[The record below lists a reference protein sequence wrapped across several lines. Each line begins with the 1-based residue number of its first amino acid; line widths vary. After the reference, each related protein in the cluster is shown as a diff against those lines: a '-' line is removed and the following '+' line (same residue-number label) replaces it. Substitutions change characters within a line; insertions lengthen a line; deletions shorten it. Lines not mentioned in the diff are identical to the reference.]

1 MSLFDPPQTTW
12 KMLLVGLGI
21 PGALVAGLWVLSQVV
36 IGCNQLGGFGPSTLI
51 VQLGRR
57 LDHDV
62 VYDVDLCLD
71 EECWST
77 ETVFQD
83 EEEDLGPD
91 MWVTTHGEIERILT
105 EPPRSRRLP
114 MSVSV
119 TADGE
124 EIVDYQGEVV
134 FDVYRPGLFCGIAIY
149 NGRVRI

>member
-1 MSLFDPPQTTW
+1 MPVFDPSRTSLG
-12 KMLLVGLGI
+12 MLVVGLGI
-21 PGALVAGLWVLSQVV
+21 PLVLVAGLWIFFQTT
-36 IGCNQLGGFGPSTLI
+36 IGCSQLGGYGPSTLI

-57 LDHDV
+57 LDDDV
-62 VYDVDLCLD
+62 AYEVDLCLD

-91 MWVTTHGEIERILT
+91 LWVTTHGEIERILT

-114 MSVSV
+114 ISVSV

-134 FDVYRPGLFCGIAIY
+134 FDVYKPGLFCGIAIY
-149 NGRVRI
+149 NATVTL